1 MSVSIEIRN
10 VDTIDDV
17 AEFKRWL
24 SLDRKVLA
32 LDIETSGLSWI
43 TERIRLV
50 QFGDAR
56 GGWVLTY
63 DEWRGV
69 VRDAL
74 TSYRGQITGHNIR
87 FDLHFLAHDLG
98 IRTEDLP
105 WWRIH
110 DTLNMAHLIDPT
122 RPKGLK
128 PLAARHI
135 DPAAVAGQKELDD
148 DMRRGKWG
156 WDTVPIG
163 LPSYRFYAGLD
174 TVLSAILW
182 EKFYPYVMAK
192 YPQAYELEQIVSQ
205 PLFAMERHGIMLDAE
220 YTQQAQ
226 IDLMERASEIAR
238 SVEVTYGLANIGS
251 NPQLRDKLLEQGWI
265 PNVDQLTP
273 AGTLAMESY
282 LTGHEEPDPAAIEA
296 IARQYPSMRAEV
308 LEDLALQ
315 LPLAHEVV
323 QYRLATKAAS
333 TWLQNF
339 LTAQDPATGRVHPSI
354 RQVAARTGRMSITDP
369 PLQTLPRESDAKA
382 KGLPSIRDCFVA
394 PEGRKLIS
402 ADFSSIEA
410 RLFAH
415 FAGEPDMLRTIHEG
429 GDLHALVAAAA
440 YQIPIGE
447 VTKDQRQIAKS
458 VNFACVPTDTQVLT
472 VEHGWVPITDV
483 RVGETVYG
491 YEDGA
496 TRRTK
501 VEATHLYDSAP
512 VIEFGNA
519 HRKFRCTPNHRWLI
533 ERWARTGDGSR
544 RLDGIDTDDV
554 STLRSEHR
562 ILLAAPCD
570 EPDTSGLTP
579 DEAALIAWM
588 ITDGHV
594 RTSPLTGITA
604 QGTNGERQGCHAA
617 IYQKPGAI
625 SYNELRSLLRR
636 LGVDDTPGI
645 YAGAS
650 AHRFKVPTDMAR
662 RLIRSYTYDV
672 TQYRSDALSDLVQRF
687 GAEQRRAFID
697 AFHLAEGWV
706 SGTAVQLGQNVG
718 PTLDAILLALSLEGF
733 YPSVSITPQD
743 RVPMASADHATV
755 NVGLPHMTNQRI
767 TITDIGHE
775 PVACLTTGLGTFMA
789 RQGDRIFL
797 TGNSL
802 YGAGPARVATTAGIT
817 VAEAQDFFRRRD
829 VAFPGIRG
837 FQKGIQEE
845 AKEQRMHGDRG
856 HVTTHLGSR
865 ISITDDEPEYRL
877 TNYLIQGSAAV
888 VLKDRIVSLHNAGLT
903 DMMLLPIHDEVLFE
917 VPTDDCAAVA
927 EVIREAMPDRHTF
940 DVPLD
945 IEVSDPADR
954 WGAAK

>member
-1 MSVSIEIRN
+1 VSVSIEIRN

-32 LDIETSGLSWI
+32 IDIETSGLSWI

-182 EKFYPYVMAK
+182 EKFHPYVMAK

-238 SVEVTYGLANIGS
+238 NVEITYGLENIGS
-251 NPQLRDKLLEQGWI
+251 NPQLRDKLLEQGWV

-282 LTGHEEPDPAAIEA
+282 LTGHEEPDPAVIQS

-308 LEDLALQ
+308 LDDLALQ

-339 LTAQDPATGRVHPSI
+339 LTSQDPATGRVHPSI

-369 PLQTLPRESDAKA
+369 PLQTLPRESDARA

-394 PEGRKLIS
+394 PAEHKLIS

-447 VTKDQRQIAKS
+447 VTKDQRQIAKA
-458 VNFACVPTDTQVLT
+458 VNFA
-472 VEHGWVPITDV
+472 
-483 RVGETVYG
+483 
-491 YEDGA
+491 
-496 TRRTK
+496 
-501 VEATHLYDSAP
+501 
-512 VIEFGNA
+512 
-519 HRKFRCTPNHRWLI
+519 
-533 ERWARTGDGSR
+533 
-544 RLDGIDTDDV
+544 
-554 STLRSEHR
+554 
-562 ILLAAPCD
+562 
-570 EPDTSGLTP
+570 
-579 DEAALIAWM
+579 
-588 ITDGHV
+588 
-594 RTSPLTGITA
+594 
-604 QGTNGERQGCHAA
+604 
-617 IYQKPGAI
+617 
-625 SYNELRSLLRR
+625 SL
-636 LGVDDTPGI
+636 
-645 YAGAS
+645 
-650 AHRFKVPTDMAR
+650 F
-662 RLIRSYTYDV
+662 
-672 TQYRSDALSDLVQRF
+672 
-687 GAEQRRAFID
+687 
-697 AFHLAEGWV
+697 
-706 SGTAVQLGQNVG
+706 
-718 PTLDAILLALSLEGF
+718 
-733 YPSVSITPQD
+733 
-743 RVPMASADHATV
+743 
-755 NVGLPHMTNQRI
+755 
-767 TITDIGHE
+767 
-775 PVACLTTGLGTFMA
+775 
-789 RQGDRIFL
+789 
-797 TGNSL
+797 
-802 YGAGPARVATTAGIT
+802 GAGPARVAAVAGIT

-837 FQKGIQEE
+837 FQKGIQEQ
-845 AKEQRMHGDRG
+845 AKDQRMHGDRG
-856 HVTTHLGSR
+856 HVTTQLGSR

-877 TNYLIQGSAAV
+877 VNYKIQGSAAV

-917 VPTDDCAAVA
+917 VPTEDCAAVA

>member
-1 MSVSIEIRN
+1 
-10 VDTIDDV
+10 
-17 AEFKRWL
+17 
-24 SLDRKVLA
+24 
-32 LDIETSGLSWI
+32 
-43 TERIRLV
+43 
-50 QFGDAR
+50 
-56 GGWVLTY
+56 VLTY

-148 DMRRGKWG
+148 DMRRGKWSWG
-156 WDTVPIG
+156 TVPIG

-182 EKFYPYVMAK
+182 EKFHPYVMAK

-238 SVEVTYGLANIGS
+238 NVEITYGLSNIGS
-251 NPQLRDKLLEQGWI
+251 NPQLRDKLLEQGWV

-296 IARQYPSMRAEV
+296 IARQYPSMRADV

-339 LTAQDPATGRVHPSI
+339 LTSQDPATGRVHPSI

-369 PLQTLPRESDAKA
+369 PLQTLPRESDARA

-458 VNFACVPTDTQVLT
+458 VNFA
-472 VEHGWVPITDV
+472 
-483 RVGETVYG
+483 
-491 YEDGA
+491 
-496 TRRTK
+496 
-501 VEATHLYDSAP
+501 
-512 VIEFGNA
+512 
-519 HRKFRCTPNHRWLI
+519 
-533 ERWARTGDGSR
+533 
-544 RLDGIDTDDV
+544 
-554 STLRSEHR
+554 
-562 ILLAAPCD
+562 
-570 EPDTSGLTP
+570 
-579 DEAALIAWM
+579 
-588 ITDGHV
+588 
-594 RTSPLTGITA
+594 
-604 QGTNGERQGCHAA
+604 
-617 IYQKPGAI
+617 
-625 SYNELRSLLRR
+625 
-636 LGVDDTPGI
+636 
-645 YAGAS
+645 
-650 AHRFKVPTDMAR
+650 
-662 RLIRSYTYDV
+662 
-672 TQYRSDALSDLVQRF
+672 
-687 GAEQRRAFID
+687 
-697 AFHLAEGWV
+697 
-706 SGTAVQLGQNVG
+706 
-718 PTLDAILLALSLEGF
+718 
-733 YPSVSITPQD
+733 
-743 RVPMASADHATV
+743 
-755 NVGLPHMTNQRI
+755 
-767 TITDIGHE
+767 
-775 PVACLTTGLGTFMA
+775 
-789 RQGDRIFL
+789 
-797 TGNSL
+797 SL